1 MVIFFIGLIVVTTI
15 LDPHFL
21 DKANLLN
28 LLRQWSPPGLMAIG
42 MTFVIISGGFDLS
55 VGGTYAAAAVLSAGA
70 ALHHSIPVAI
80 LVTLVMGAGI
90 GLVNGLLIT
99 RLDVNPFVATLGMGF
114 VVTGLAEVASG
125 ATPVFVPNSSFQT
138 FGAGNILGLPTP
150 GGLLII
156 GLIVGGLVLGK
167 TIYGRYIY
175 AIGGNEEASRLSGVR
190 TRTVKATAYVM
201 TGVLAALAGCIIAS
215 RLGEGQADIGQNVE
229 LDVITIVIVGGTAV
243 SGGEGAM
250 WRTATGIGILAVL
263 GNAFDRLQVDTFWQD
278 VIKGA
283 IIIAAIAI
291 DSFGKR
297 RAVVK

>member
-1 MVIFFIGLIVVTTI
+1 MVMFLVGLVIVTTI

-80 LVTLVMGAGI
+80 LVTLGMGAGI

-114 VVTGLAEVASG
+114 VITGLAEVLSG
-125 ATPVFVPNSSFQT
+125 ATPVFVPKSSFQT
-138 FGAGNILGLPTP
+138 FGGGDILGLPTP
-150 GGLLII
+150 GVLLII
-156 GLIVGGLVLGK
+156 GLVVGGLVLGR

-190 TRTVKATAYVM
+190 TRSMKALAYVM
-201 TGVLAALAGCIIAS
+201 TGALAALAGCIIAS
-215 RLGEGQADIGQNVE
+215 RLGEGQADIGQHVE